1 MRKSSHKIIKTSFS
15 KILSKRELPI
25 NRKRVEVPTKRYRK
39 ENETTKERTIF
50 TLRHYSMS
58 QNLILL
64 YQKDQQQGSAP
75 VLGQVLIS

>member
-1 MRKSSHKIIKTSFS
+1 M
-15 KILSKRELPI
+15 
-25 NRKRVEVPTKRYRK
+25 PTKRYRK

-64 YQKDQQQGSAP
+64 YQKDQQQGSTP